1 MKTRIISAAV
11 FLAACYVSVGIINNR
26 SILQDNEVSKGKD
39 LASLPKEKIEEEE
52 EEKPCVFMTVMGEQP
67 SEGFAAAKRD
77 AKIDDKIMQGE
88 LWLIKA
94 QNKDGGWGAGSHA
107 RQNVM
112 DPHAVSSDPATTAMT
127 AMALYRCGYNLES
140 GKYSD
145 VLKKSLNYLLTEI
158 EKTKNNPNFI
168 TEVRG
173 TQIQSKLGENI
184 DAVLTLQFLNQVY
197 PMLKDASLKTK
208 VKEAIQICVNK
219 IEKSYDETGKVKGA
233 GWAGVLQSSFASSS
247 LETAAKN
254 KDIKV
259 NKEKLQ
265 KSREYQKSN
274 YNAESESVK
283 AEDGAGIVLYAVS
296 SSVRGSAKESQE
308 AKAIINQAKREGK
321 LDKNAVLNKE
331 NLKKAGVSEEQAEV
345 YDVADKVY
353 NSAKVKAMNKE
364 VISGFGNNG
373 GEEFLSFLQTGES
386 MIVNQDEEWKKWY
399 DDVSGRIMSIQ
410 NSDGSWNGHHCIT
423 SPVFCTATCLMILTV
438 ENDIKKLQ

>member
-1 MKTRIISAAV
+1 MKTRIISVAV
-11 FLAACYVSVGIINNR
+11 FLAGCYISVGIINNR
-26 SILQDNEVSKGKD
+26 SIVENDKTPETKK
-39 LASLPKEKIEEEE
+39 LASLLEGKED
-52 EEKPCVFMTVMGEQP
+52 EEKPCVFMTVMGEQ
-67 SEGFAAAKRD
+67 SSDGYAKVKRD
-77 AKIDDKIMQGE
+77 AKIDDKIVQGE

-140 GKYSD
+140 GKYSET
-145 VLKKSLNYLLTEI
+145 LRKSLNYLLSEI

-197 PMLKDASLKTK
+197 PLLKEKTLKTQ

-219 IEKSYDETGKVKGA
+219 IEKSYDENGKVKGA

-247 LETAAKN
+247 LENAAKN
-254 KDIKV
+254 KDVKV
-259 NKEKLQ
+259 DSDKLK

-283 AEDGAGIVLYAVS
+283 TEDGAGVMLYAVS

-308 AKAIINQAKREGK
+308 ANAIINKAKSEGK
-321 LDKNAVLNKE
+321 LDRNAVLNKE

-353 NSAKVKAMNKE
+353 KSAKVKAMDKN

-386 MIVNQDEEWKKWY
+386 MIVNQDDEWKKWY
-399 DDVSGRIMSIQ
+399 DDVSGRIISIQ

-423 SPVFCTATCLMILTV
+423 SPVFCTAACLMILTI
-438 ENDIKKLQ
+438 ENDIKNLQ